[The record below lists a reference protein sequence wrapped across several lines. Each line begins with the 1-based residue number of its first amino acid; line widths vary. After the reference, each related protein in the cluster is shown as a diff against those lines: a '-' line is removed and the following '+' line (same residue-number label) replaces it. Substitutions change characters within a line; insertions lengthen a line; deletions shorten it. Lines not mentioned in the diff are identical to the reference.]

1 MISHCIVQAFWILCV
16 GFWTAVLLGFIFTRL
31 TPISSKI
38 GEKIYN
44 YRLALLKRWPYT
56 VLRQA
61 VADRKVVTGAVLI
74 AFFLVGRSVFMLL
87 FGIVFVSPAAL
98 FVGGFL
104 TPSLLT
110 LWKSVRALVWSFAIV
125 LCEFSG
131 YALAASIGVAVG
143 WSWIVE
149 GVPVIE
155 TMIENQIAI
164 FYGSLAVVGLQIA
177 AAVLEAVAVIWL
189 RIPGIPLDAL
199 LEQ

>member
-1 MISHCIVQAFWILCV
+1 MVSHYIVQVFGILCV

-56 VLRQA
+56 VLKQA

-74 AFFLVGRSVFMLL
+74 ALFLVGRSVFMLL

-104 TPSLLT
+104 TPPLLT

-155 TMIENQIAI
+155 TVIENQLAI